1 MDIKTNKTM
10 KNTKTVK
17 VDEQAVWTAKQ
28 LFEFLGCRDLKIIIE
43 DEFSHHDIQGYLPDG
58 ERIQIEVKG
67 RREYVSTAFPDHMVG
82 ADKMYHLTS
91 ACTSTHRVVASVYKD
106 DVVKVTR
113 VDNLEMW
120 ETTNRRKAPHTTEF
134 GKKELVWKY
143 DVSLKPDAIYQLTF
157 DGDGKITEAKNILK
171 NDKK

>member
-1 MDIKTNKTM
+1 ME
-10 KNTKTVK
+10 NTKTVK

-67 RREYVSTAFPDHMVG
+67 RREYLSTTFSDHLIG
-82 ADKMYHLTS
+82 QDKMGHLTS
-91 ACTSTHRVVASVYKD
+91 AVTSTHRVVASVYKD
-106 DVVKVTR
+106 NVIKVTR
-113 VDNLEMW
+113 VDNIEQW
-120 ETTNRRKAPHTTEF
+120 GTNIRRKAPHTTEF

-143 DVSLKPDAIYQLTF
+143 DVSLKPDAIYKLTF
-157 DGDGKITEAKNILK
+157 NEEGTIIEAKNIIK